1 MKKVFMSIAVLAIMT
16 AAVSCQCNN
25 SKKAEEPAAAE
36 ECAGECNECE
46 GECNECEGEEC
57 TKACCDS
64 TAAECA
70 EAPAEAAEAAE

>member
-36 ECAGECNECE
+36 ECAGECKD
-46 GECNECEGEEC
+46 CEGEEC

>member
-36 ECAGECNECE
+36 ECTGECDK
-46 GECNECEGEEC
+46 CEGEEC